1 MNVRLDRMPAETKG
15 VAALRNAVKRLE
27 DELHMKGYNV
37 VDLTG
42 QLYDDGMTVM
52 VRDFIPRDD
61 IPRGQKKIQRMLK
74 PQIKY
79 QGNIVAHGEI
89 EVAMS
94 TEDLALKTAPGI
106 KPLR

>member
-1 MNVRLDRMPAETKG
+1 
-15 VAALRNAVKRLE
+15 
-27 DELHMKGYNV
+27 MKGYTV

-52 VRDFIPRDD
+52 VRDFIPKDD
-61 IPRGQKKIQRMLK
+61 IPRGQKKIMRMIK

-94 TEDLALKTAPGI
+94 TEDLALKTSPGI
-106 KPLR
+106 KPAR